1 MSGANNKWSTVQ
13 VLWPVY
19 VWYEWWIKFNKTK
32 TNPDVYNC
40 LNNEYL
46 SFWVDIL
53 TSCNYSN
60 YGTVVIVRFLS
71 NSNNTYI
78 SCILCADK
86 KNFIFNLSLKKN
98 SKQKRKL

>member
-1 MSGANNKWSTVQ
+1 MNGAYNKWYTVQ
-13 VLWPVY
+13 VPLPVY
-19 VWYEWWIKFNKTK
+19 VKYEWWIKVNETK

-53 TSCNYSN
+53 TFSNYN

-86 KNFIFNLSLKKN
+86 KNVIFNLSYKKIQSIKGN
-98 SKQKRKL
+98 F